1 MNPYIYI
8 TYAHDDRKE
17 SDLFCRGLTRYGFRY
32 SCVNELSDPVR
43 RGELLAGA
51 SVLIALTSAAAARV
65 ESVSADIR
73 RAMERGMNVL
83 CVSLEGNELDHRFCT
98 GIEGGAVLIPSP
110 SDDTTDRHAASL
122 FIHRLFVR
130 HLTRLTGCFVEER
143 CDENVYGQLIRC
155 AYYAHTGDGDACFE
169 LGRAYELGLGVPTL
183 EKEAAIWMERAA
195 ELDVIDALIRMGQFR
210 LLGKG
215 IERDTEEAFRLFT
228 RAADLGSIRG
238 VYQRGLCY
246 LGGLGVMK
254 DPVHAIECLHTAA
267 YMQYAPALYD
277 LALLYRDG
285 IGVERDIHV
294 ALKYLYTVCHMPLT
308 DEQGTDLA
316 VPLTVYGSRPTGHY
330 KCITMRQMRHARLLV
345 RDKISTGGSHHSK
358 ASADKS
364 FGRNTVLRAS
374 LPEDRWDVSLAT
386 RFAMDET
393 TRRARKA
400 KKRYDIYEEDWTVAN
415 VADAALAL
423 GRLLALG
430 KADEGLRPSPT
441 RALVWLRYAARLGSV
456 EALYFLGESYRRGY
470 GTPAQVKRALELYRL
485 AAINGNEQG
494 AFAYAVCCERG
505 IGIDPNPALAVE
517 YYGLAAE
524 TGYAPAQNNLG
535 GCYEYGIGVAQNAL
549 TAVEWYAA
557 AANAG
562 QPDAQCRLANCYEQG
577 KGVARDMEKAL
588 RLYESAA
595 AQGHAY
601 AHYRLALCYDR
612 GLNADEDADIL
623 VTEAVTQVHGRDA
636 YAVHHPINGRGDAQG
651 DAQNN
656 AQSDV
661 QALTSGEDK
670 MVIGTAD
677 YARAVSLYRQAAD
690 GGISKA
696 SYALYLCHRLER
708 GCSRD
713 EREEIQYLRRAAEGG
728 CLQAT
733 YELGLCYMEG
743 IGLPKDQMAALTCFT
758 QAVEQWR
765 MHTETVRR
773 LSYSV
778 KQEMLPPDALSM
790 KQAAGG
796 AMYMLGYCVLYGM
809 GETREHRVVDPAEA
823 PSRDRLEAALPLFRE
838 AAEIHHVGAI
848 ILLGDLYA
856 YGLLKPERT
865 GAEDEALR
873 YYLEATRVAATQTGD
888 GEDVYTRGILL
899 RDPTHNPIDAFMS
912 LAAQATDV
920 AERENDAGNAEL
932 ARVNAWHSYSESA
945 ARGSTDALV
954 EMASCLFHG
963 RGAPQNS
970 AAAAKLLRRAEEMDG
985 GRVRASLWMG
995 DSLRSQW
1002 GHKSDPAEADEVYL
1016 RGLKFTEVES
1026 ECSPYTLG
1034 LRRAERKKADRRAR
1048 AEILYRLAT
1057 LRAVSFS
1064 DASNRKESFL
1074 YLAEAVLMGHTAAID
1089 DLARIFA
1096 YEIKRP
1102 RGMTRKANRGQRP
1115 TESRFGSKAKLR
1127 RRIQETDSVVTRNS
1141 RAMRIHRAWLT
1152 DYYTALCPEP
1162 VPFAYTMRST
1172 TVATERPAYVTA
1184 PVTDL
1189 MRVNALQY
1197 LGECFFEGYGLPEDA
1212 AAAVTCYRAVLAHA
1226 PKGMV
1231 PPPASITEAVY
1242 SLGWCL
1248 LYGIGTAEDHQE
1260 AIRLLTQASRTHG
1273 GACYTLGVCHE
1284 EGRGVV
1290 IADDREAI
1298 RFYRKAQKLGHPN
1311 AAKKVTELEK
1321 RLENQA
1327 EGHV

>member
-1 MNPYIYI
+1 MNPYIYV

-43 RGELLAGA
+43 RGELLTGA
-51 SVLIALTSAAAARV
+51 SVLIALTSSAAARV

-73 RAMERGMNVL
+73 RAMERGMDVL

-110 SDDTTDRHAASL
+110 SDDTTDRHAAAL

-155 AYYAHTGDGDACFE
+155 AHYAHTGDGDACFE

-215 IERDTEEAFRLFT
+215 IERDAEEAFRLFT

-267 YMQYAPALYD
+267 YMQYTPALYD

-285 IGVERDIHV
+285 IGVERDLHT
-294 ALKYLYTVCHMPLT
+294 ALKYLYTVCSRPLT
-308 DEQGTDLA
+308 DEDGTELTA
-316 VPLTVYGSRPTGHY
+316 PLTVYGGRPTGRY
-330 KCITMRQMRHARLLV
+330 KCITMRQMRHTRLPV
-345 RDKISTGGSHHSK
+345 TEKISTGGVRHSK

-386 RFAMDET
+386 RFAIDET
-393 TRRARKA
+393 TRRAKKT
-400 KKRYDIYEEDWTVAN
+400 KKRYEIYEEDWTASH

-430 KADEGLRPSPT
+430 KASEGLRPSPT

-456 EALYFLGESYRRGY
+456 EALYFLGEAYRRGY
-470 GTPAQVKRALELYRL
+470 GTPTQVKRATELYRL
-485 AAINGNEQG
+485 AAINGDEQG

-505 IGIDPNPALAVE
+505 IGIAPNPAMSVE
-517 YYGLAAE
+517 YYGRAAE
-524 TGYAPAQNNLG
+524 AGYAPAQNNLG

-601 AHYRLALCYDR
+601 ARYRLALCYDR
-612 GLNADEDADIL
+612 GVNADEDADVL
-623 VTEAVTQVHGRDA
+623 VTEAVAQPHGRGA
-636 YAVHHPINGRGDAQG
+636 HAANGRTA
-651 DAQNN
+651 AQN
-656 AQSDV
+656 AAHVFTSD
-661 QALTSGEDK
+661 EDK
-670 MVIGTAD
+670 PAIGTAD

-690 GGISKA
+690 GGIPKA

-713 EREEIQYLRRAAEGG
+713 EREEIRHLRRAAEGG
-728 CLQAT
+728 CLQAS

-743 IGLPKDQMAALTCFT
+743 LGLPKDQMAALTCFT
-758 QAVEQWR
+758 HAAEQWR
-765 MHTETVRR
+765 IHTERVQR
-773 LSYSV
+773 LPYAV
-778 KQEMLPPDALSM
+778 KPEALPPDALSM

-796 AMYMLGYCVLYGM
+796 ALYMLGYCVLYGV
-809 GETREHRVVDPAEA
+809 GETRDHRIVDPAEM
-823 PSRDRLEAALPLFRE
+823 PSPTRVEAALPLFRE
-838 AAEIHHVGAI
+838 AAEQDHVGAI
-848 ILLGDLYA
+848 IMLGDLYA
-856 YGLLKPERT
+856 YGLLKPKRA
-865 GAEDEALR
+865 GAEEEALR
-873 YYLEATRVAATQTGD
+873 YYLEATRVASAQTGE
-888 GEDVYTRGILL
+888 GEDVYTREILL
-899 RDPTHNPIDAFMS
+899 RDPTHNPIDALMS
-912 LAAQATDV
+912 LAAQATNV
-920 AERENDAGNAEL
+920 AERETDAGNAEL

-954 EMASCLFHG
+954 EMASYLFHG
-963 RGAPQNS
+963 HGAPQNH

-1002 GHKSDPAEADEVYL
+1002 GHKLDPTEADEAYL
-1016 RGLKFTEVES
+1016 RGLTFAGVES

-1034 LRRAERKKADRRAR
+1034 LRRSERKKADQRAR

-1057 LRAVSFS
+1057 LRAVNFS

-1102 RGMTRKANRGQRP
+1102 RGMTRKANRGQRQ

-1127 RRIQETDSVVTRNS
+1127 RRIQETDSAVTRNS
-1141 RAMRIHRAWLT
+1141 RATRIHREWLT

-1162 VPFAYTMRST
+1162 IPYSYAMRST
-1172 TVATERPAYVTA
+1172 TVSTERPAYVTA

-1231 PPPASITEAVY
+1231 PPPASITEATY

-1248 LYGIGTAEDHQE
+1248 LYGVGTGEDHQE
-1260 AIRLLTQASRTHG
+1260 AIRLLTQASRIHG

-1298 RFYRKAQKLGHPN
+1298 RFYRKAQKLGHPK
-1311 AAKKVTELEK
+1311 AAEKVAELER
-1321 RLENQA
+1321 RLEDQA
-1327 EGHV
+1327 DGRP